1 MNSMGNKVSS
11 NLQKS
16 RLSPWKNIVLGLI
29 IGIAL
34 AILGCLLIS
43 AITIWNG
50 TRMQKYLEIDPSD
63 VPIYANAQNVSLK
76 GPITEDATEVYS
88 WSFSS
93 NDAPE
98 VVWQFYLNEMSQRW
112 GFYDVSSPQSP
123 QRSLIVQSCPFYY
136 LEMTSTPI
144 DSTTYNYVIQFS
156 KELCR

>member
-1 MNSMGNKVSS
+1 MGNKMSS
-11 NLQKS
+11 KPQKS
-16 RLSPWKNIVLGLI
+16 RLFPWKNIVLGLI

-34 AILGCLLIS
+34 AILGYFLIS

-50 TRMQKYLEIDPSD
+50 TRTPKHLVINSSD
-63 VPIYANAQNVSLK
+63 VPIYANAQNISQK

-93 NDAPE
+93 NDAPD
-98 VVWQFYLNEMSQRW
+98 VVWQFYLDEMSQRW
-112 GFYDVSSPQSP
+112 DFYDVSSPQSA

-144 DSTTYNYVIQFS
+144 DSTTYNYIIQFS